1 MRDVEGYQVG
11 FGSRSGNMKYE
22 LAYSDFDSI
31 KLTGTGGGTNT
42 VTADADA
49 LTFRIAFGF

>member
-1 MRDVEGYQVG
+1 
-11 FGSRSGNMKYE
+11 MKYE

-31 KLTGTGGGTNT
+31 KLTGTGGDTNT

-49 LTFRIAFGF
+49 LTFESLLVSNKLLKF